1 MATSKWCLILPLL
14 GTQTIILTFLIV
26 LAFVSNTNEETK
38 GTEDSE
44 YDGKLIKFRIWSLI
58 LPFYDETIAWLHR
71 KIFYE
76 SMNIL
81 GLKLLLGQI
90 VLCRK

>member
-1 MATSKWCLILPLL
+1 M
-14 GTQTIILTFLIV
+14 ILTFFIF
-26 LAFVSNTNEETK
+26 LAFLSNTNEENK
-38 GTEDSE
+38 GTEDSD
-44 YDGKLIKFRIWSLI
+44 YDGKSIKFRIWLLI
-58 LPFYDETIAWLHR
+58 VPFYDETIAWLHT